1 VQTPELYDDQEQA
14 NYPGQAGVQEIL
26 QVLSNAHFAQ
36 GNQVIGFIEF
46 IGFVGF
52 IEPALA
58 LQLVVRC

>member
-1 VQTPELYDDQEQA
+1 MQTPELYDDQEQA
-14 NYPGQAGVQEIL
+14 NHSGQTGVQEIL
-26 QVLSNAHFAQ
+26 QVLSNAYFAQ